1 VRCGGK
7 SDGEAEKGGAHR
19 EAGNGSGGGS
29 GRLRGPTVRGGGCEG
44 RHVSS
49 LREEKWHGREKG
61 VMAMTHA
68 FYSRLGNVER

>member
-29 GRLRGPTVRGGGCEG
+29 GRLRGPTVRGGG
-44 RHVSS
+44 VA
-49 LREEKWHGREKG
+49 KG
-61 VMAMTHA
+61 VT
-68 FYSRLGNVER
+68 